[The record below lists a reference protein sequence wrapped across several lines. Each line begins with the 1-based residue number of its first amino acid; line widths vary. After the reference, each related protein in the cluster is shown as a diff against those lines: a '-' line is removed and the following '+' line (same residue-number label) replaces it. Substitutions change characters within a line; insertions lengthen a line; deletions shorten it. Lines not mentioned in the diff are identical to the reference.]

1 MPSDPTI
8 SNRPADFGSPAE
20 GPIWTCVGVYED
32 GMQAAI
38 LYVHAPHV
46 GGVLDTIDGAIQT
59 ERLSYSFTPVAIF
72 KGALEEAH

>member
-1 MPSDPTI
+1 MSHQT
-8 SNRPADFGSPAE
+8 ADFGTPTD

-38 LYVHAPHV
+38 FYVHAPHV
-46 GGVLDTIDGAIQT
+46 GGVLDAIDGAIRT
-59 ERLSYSFTPVAIF
+59 ERLHYSFTTVAIF

>member
-8 SNRPADFGSPAE
+8 SDRPADFGSPAD

-59 ERLSYSFTPVAIF
+59 ERLSYSFTTVAIF